1 MQESPNPGVKWGF
14 IAGVVLILLNVV
26 TWKAGPQVLFSF
38 WNSISQLALL
48 IIFAVLAGR
57 ERKKQVGPY
66 IGFKTV
72 IKPVYTTF
80 ILSMLMVTVYQF
92 VLYKYIDPSLS
103 AAMKADTL
111 AFTERTMRSLNA
123 PQDIIDQQVE
133 SIKATDFTV
142 SFTKSFLDYL
152 RIVIFYFAVAA
163 IIALVL
169 RKKAPEQQHS

>member
-14 IAGVVLILLNVV
+14 IAGAVLILLNVA

-38 WNSISQLALL
+38 WNSISQLVLL

-57 ERKKQVGPY
+57 ERKKQVGKY

-72 IKPVYTTF
+72 IRPVYTTF
-80 ILSMLMVTVYQF
+80 VLSMLMVTVYQF

-103 AAMKADTL
+103 AALKADTL
-111 AFTERTMRSLNA
+111 VSTERTMRYLKA
-123 PQDIIDQQVE
+123 PQDIIDQQLE
-133 SIKATDFTV
+133 GIKAADFSV
-142 SFTKSFLDYL
+142 SIAKSFLDYL
-152 RIVIFYFAVAA
+152 KVLIFYFGIAA
-163 IIALVL
+163 IVSLFL